1 MNPKLIKTIEQIEKN
16 TAKITQLQAAT
27 KKLVAQR
34 TQLENEE
41 IVSAVRTGSITDL
54 KDIQRL
60 LNGEA
65 ILQVQKE
72 GGSAV
77 PVAVSTI
84 ADANTFDDDTTEEDN
99 EDE

>member
-27 KKLVAQR
+27 KKLIAQR

-60 LNGEA
+60 LSGEA
-65 ILQVQKE
+65 ILQVQQE

-84 ADANTFDDDTTEEDN
+84 ADANDDDTTEEDN

>member
-16 TAKITQLQAAT
+16 TAKIAQLQTAT
-27 KKLVAQR
+27 KKLIAQR
-34 TQLENEE
+34 TLLENEE

-65 ILQVQKE
+65 ILQVPKD
-72 GGSAV
+72 GSPAV
-77 PVAVSTI
+77 PVVVPAMPETK
-84 ADANTFDDDTTEEDN
+84 AFDDTTEEDN